1 MLQIEQPKAKEILK
15 ALIYQDLIDDD
26 NKENR
31 GEKINYE
38 KPLIK
43 EFTKFCGLSD
53 DELDGLYEE
62 VSNNLDEFEN
72 NTFWD
77 SFVEKIAIVKREEE
91 AEKKGIKFS
100 QQEAFAKLC
109 RYMDEINDNLIR
121 FNDTELIDLW
131 KYIAQHFK

>member
-1 MLQIEQPKAKEILK
+1 MLKFEQQKAREILK
-15 ALIYQDLIDDD
+15 ALIYQDLIEED

-53 DELDGLYEE
+53 DELDDLHEE
-62 VSNNLDEFEN
+62 VNDNIDEFEN

-77 SFVEKIAIVKREEE
+77 NFVEKVAIVKREEE
-91 AEKKGIKFS
+91 AEKKNIKFS
-100 QQEAFAKLC
+100 RDEAFIKLC

-121 FNDTELIDLW
+121 LSDTEQIDLW
-131 KYIAQHFK
+131 KYIAQYLK